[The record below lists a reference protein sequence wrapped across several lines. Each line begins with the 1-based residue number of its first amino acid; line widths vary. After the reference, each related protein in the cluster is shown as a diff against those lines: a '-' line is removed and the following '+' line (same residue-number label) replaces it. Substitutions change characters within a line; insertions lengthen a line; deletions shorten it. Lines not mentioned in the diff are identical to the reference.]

1 MTTPRHLIDTDLL
14 AAARAVLALLDD
26 GLIVE
31 ASPTPESLTRCSVA
45 FDELQT
51 AVAEHEQLLAT
62 ILQTERRHRGE
73 LTH

>member
-1 MTTPRHLIDTDLL
+1 MNTPRHFIDTDLL

-31 ASPTPESLTRCSVA
+31 ATPSPESLARCSRA

-62 ILQTERRHRGE
+62 ILHHERRQRGE